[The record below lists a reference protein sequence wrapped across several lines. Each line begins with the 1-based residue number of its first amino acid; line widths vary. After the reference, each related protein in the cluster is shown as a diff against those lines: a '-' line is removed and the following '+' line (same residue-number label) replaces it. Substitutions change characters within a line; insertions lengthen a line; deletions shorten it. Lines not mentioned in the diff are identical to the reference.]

1 MAPRRAGHGARA
13 QDRHDRRGRA
23 LRAARPRG
31 RALAAREGRA
41 RLDILVGAREQER
54 RALAGLRVPAAHRA
68 LPPRRAFFGVLFL
81 GVDQQS
87 RINAGSAAS
96 VRSALDR
103 NDTTGVTARA
113 RS

>member
-31 RALAAREGRA
+31 RALAAREGRT

-54 RALAGLRVPAAHRA
+54 RALAGVRVPAAHRA
-68 LPPRRAFFGVLFL
+68 LPTRRAFFGVL
-81 GVDQQS
+81 
-87 RINAGSAAS
+87 
-96 VRSALDR
+96 
-103 NDTTGVTARA
+103 ARA
-113 RS
+113 GCSSAVSEKNDSQQAEVGTRSKH